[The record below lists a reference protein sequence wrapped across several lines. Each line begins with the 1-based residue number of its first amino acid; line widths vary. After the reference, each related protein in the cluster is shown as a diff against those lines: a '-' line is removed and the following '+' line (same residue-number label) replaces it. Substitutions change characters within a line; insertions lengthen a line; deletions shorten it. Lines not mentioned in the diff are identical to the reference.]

1 MTRITGIFLL
11 LFLPLWAHTQGGD
24 QQLRAKADG
33 LFNER
38 RYAEAAPLYSQLV
51 SLSPSDR
58 DLNYRYG
65 TTLLFSGEDK
75 EKAIGHLKFAVGS
88 PAIAP
93 DAWFWMGRAYH
104 LNYRFKDALSAYQH
118 YRGVADKKTLV
129 DLPAEALEQ
138 QCRNGLKLLSKL
150 KDITVRSKVEV
161 AQAEFF
167 RFYDLSDI
175 GGRIVVMPDEL
186 KSPLDKKNKLRSLVY
201 LPDKGGAIY
210 FSSYGKDGKTG
221 LDIYR
226 TELMPDGRFATPV
239 KLAGFIN
246 TELDDDYAF
255 MHPDGRSF
263 FFSSKGHTS
272 MGGYD
277 VFRATYDSGMDAF
290 GRPENLDFAVNTP
303 DDDIFYLVD
312 AEQKEACFAS
322 GRSSKQDKLHVYR
335 VSTAQVPLV
344 ITVLKG
350 TYASE
355 FDANDRKAKITVIDA
370 LTQEQVAEVRT
381 DINGSY
387 VLSLPRSGKFRFMVE
402 CGPTGKTHSGQVD
415 VPRSEGPKAYRQ
427 ELSLTKQGDLE
438 RLVIRNYFEEPL
450 EDDLIALALDEILR
464 RARLDVT
471 GEAAVVAQTPAP
483 EGPVDVLT
491 QAGFPGTIDRADVPA
506 IAEADARDL
515 AEQAEEFTAV
525 SNAAFAIAI
534 EAVAEAERSAR
545 EAEELVAKAT
555 TQDNEEQRNAT
566 MVEAARMRQRS
577 READLRAQAAYRTGR
592 ETEREALN
600 IRQQAAT
607 AERLATDIRTTL
619 AAGRDK
625 EALPYLTMLKERL
638 DAKSGPTARMDI
650 AERTRAALTAQEK
663 EAASALTQAN
673 AKRAEE
679 RELTDRVAR
688 LRRELQET
696 RSNSRKDE
704 LTREI
709 TEYEVQ
715 LEHLRKDADKAFA
728 KAGVMERET
737 AVARGGL
744 GLTKHLTTPGK
755 ERPTT
760 EASTDQVAALEQRI
774 SGARSRIER
783 LVIDERY
790 DAQLALRSTDM
801 EARSFAWDLTASEIA
816 SSDRMATRAADRSTE
831 QDAQRAAARNTEVQA
846 GKVGERGLG
855 EAEVAEGGVQ
865 RGMETD
871 PIGSQ
876 DAAAGKAGTVGE
888 STTTSRTGTEES
900 SASASGADT
909 NDGVSE
915 QRTAS
920 RDATTNSRAVNDP
933 SNVPTSDARSAS
945 VGTST
950 NSVDDGRGNDVDRE
964 DVASS
969 EKVGEDAS
977 SEAIAQQERQGPGS
991 TKADEGG
998 EDTANTS
1005 GTNDVAG
1012 LTPEQVRNA
1021 EVGRTETEVASSEPK
1036 ASEVPDTFMLEN
1048 EIAELRQQAS
1058 TERDRTKRSEIET
1071 RIRTLDAQLM
1081 EREAEILA
1089 SQTAAAGADAGS
1101 EEEVSTATREAIDP
1115 SRMPL
1120 VFDPSVADAR
1130 LIKDIFADHGSDEAQ
1145 LKTLTD
1151 ADERAAALHGLELM
1165 LADSIRAEMDR
1176 QVAVLELAPQQA
1188 DRVLPRVERLRKLRE
1203 ERLAL
1208 ADAYLEERQAQLLAS
1223 GESVIPTPEGAGED
1237 TASGTTTSTLLPA
1250 GSMGPDPTA
1259 DRFVAIAADPRE
1271 IYSSK
1276 VEHRSEEVA
1285 EAVVAQDAALA
1296 SIEELSRRIDSL
1308 YVEYTEMSS
1317 GKERDRKLKAM
1328 DRLKDERLIART
1340 DLGQRS
1346 AFISKEEWSTASDSL
1361 KGLEKDLVRKGLPAT
1376 EPLLVMQR
1384 GMQAEAED
1392 HMQQAAKHRKTA
1404 DRSEDIFVR
1413 DSLYRQAYE
1422 LELRGLREM
1431 DRSLTVTNYLLSERH
1446 VRGETIPYATLASRL
1461 FGTESD
1467 AAILAER
1474 TAPAPTITMRV
1485 PEGTAESTD
1494 RTAEGINSQDVAVA
1508 RSTERAATTASGSED
1523 APRPESAVP
1532 DITDNTPS
1540 ELGEVA
1546 SIDQARSDAQ
1556 ELLSREEAVLDEKAR
1571 RPAQLYERYLNSE
1584 DGVGALS
1591 VEPQQADGSVLSLKA
1606 AQFAQDAVEVRA
1618 MEQQAIDLA
1627 DQATA
1632 LEDSAANARKR
1643 DRKTLE
1649 ELAVR
1654 TRQEAEE
1661 VQRASLLKADAVRIG
1676 EQELASEREELALR
1690 RRLVKFY
1697 YLSGEE
1703 QDLVIENDDRSRYF
1717 QARTRAMEQ
1726 SDAAAEATE
1735 GAKTNRELGLALQQR
1750 STAMLSGGN
1759 TNDAAD
1765 RTEGAR
1771 MLQQRASSLIARAD
1785 SLDDVAR
1792 RLRGAASVNDGQ
1804 AALML
1809 QAMPD
1814 EQATSIMA
1822 LEMGARRTE
1831 PLLAEARGQAG
1842 TQGGDP
1848 VGTPQAQGI
1857 ASEGLLTITMPEE
1870 LVEDIFELKPRGE
1883 RSASAIMMDAPM
1895 PDGLVFKVQIGA
1907 FRSAVPEQTFSDMTP
1922 VMGESVGNGLVR
1934 YTAGLFT
1941 SFDQAAGAKDKVRD
1955 RGYRDAFVVAYR
1967 NGQRIP
1973 LGEAMR
1979 EARAAQAIAGVGT
1992 TTQQS
1997 SAEVDT
2003 QRATGTEAAQEQSR
2017 PATGQDASTRTQ
2029 VVQAVPGDSQTA
2041 TPPSSTTEPVTAT
2054 IERPSVL
2061 ADPTPTPEEEVAA
2074 ILAKYPESATAIVER
2089 FVPAPEAASYYN
2101 VPGAAPARQVETI
2114 KGLFFTVQVGVY
2126 SKPVA
2131 LDKLFNI
2138 TPLNSELTESGKI
2151 RYTTGLFLDTEQAR
2165 VRKDGTVQLG
2175 VKDAFVTAYLN
2186 GKRIPMREANAL
2198 LERFGPEILARP

>member
-11 LFLPLWAHTQGGD
+11 LFLPLLGHSQGGD
-24 QQLRAKADG
+24 EQLRAKADG

-51 SLSPSDR
+51 SLSPADR

-93 DAWFWMGRAYH
+93 AAWYWLGRAYH
-104 LNYRFKDALSAYQH
+104 LNYRFKDALSAYQQ
-118 YRGVADKKTLV
+118 YRGVADKKTLI
-129 DLPAEALEQ
+129 DLPSESLEQ
-138 QCRNGLKLLSKL
+138 QCRNGLQLLSKL

-161 AQAEFF
+161 AGTEFF

-175 GGRIVVMPDEL
+175 GGRIVVTPDEL
-186 KSPLDKKNKLRSLVY
+186 KTPLDKKNKLRSLVY

-226 TELMPDGRFATPV
+226 TELMPDGRFATAV
-239 KLAGFIN
+239 QLAGFIN

-277 VFRATYDSGMDAF
+277 VFRATYDRGMDAF

-370 LTQEQVAEVRT
+370 LTQEQVAQVST

-387 VLSLPRSGKFRFMVE
+387 VLSLPRSGRFRFMVE

-415 VPRSEGPKAYRQ
+415 VPRSDGPKAYRQ

-438 RLVIRNYFEEPL
+438 RLVIRNYFDEPL
-450 EDDLIALALDEILR
+450 EDDLIALALDEIKR

-471 GEAAVVAQTPAP
+471 GETPVVAQTPAP
-483 EGPVDVLT
+483 EAPVDVMT
-491 QAGFPGTIDRADVPA
+491 QAGFPGTIGLQEVPG
-506 IAEADARDL
+506 IAEADAREL
-515 AEQAEEFTAV
+515 ADQAEVLTSV
-525 SNAAFAIAI
+525 SNSAFAMAI

-545 EAEELVAKAT
+545 EAEQLVAKAAS
-555 TQDNEEQRNAT
+555 QGDEEQRNAT

-592 ETEREALN
+592 ETEREALST
-600 IRQQAAT
+600 RQQAAT

-619 AAGRDK
+619 ASGRDK
-625 EALPYLTMLKERL
+625 DALPYLTTLKERL
-638 DAKSGPTARMDI
+638 DTKSGPTARMDI
-650 AERTRAALTAQEK
+650 AERTRAALTEQEK
-663 EAASALTQAN
+663 EAARALTQAN
-673 AKRAEE
+673 AKRDEE
-679 RELTDRVAR
+679 RELTDRAAR

-696 RSNSRKDE
+696 RSNSRKEEVTRE
-704 LTREI
+704 LT
-709 TEYEVQ
+709 EYDEQ
-715 LEHLRKDADKAFA
+715 LGFLRQDVNKAFA
-728 KAGVMERET
+728 KAAVLERET
-737 AVARGGL
+737 AVLRGGL
-744 GLTKHLTTPGK
+744 GLTRHLTEPGT
-755 ERPTT
+755 ERPVS
-760 EASTDQVAALEQRI
+760 EANADQVAALEQRI
-774 SGARSRIER
+774 SGTRSLIDR
-783 LVIDERY
+783 LAIDERY
-790 DAQLALRSTDM
+790 DAQLDLRSTDV
-801 EARSFAWDLTASEIA
+801 EARSFAWDRTASEGA
-816 SSDRMATRAADRSTE
+816 TADRLATRTADRNTD
-831 QDAQRAAARNTEVQA
+831 QDAQRAAAIGTNVQG
-846 GKVGERGLG
+846 GKVGDRELG
-855 EAEVAEGGVQ
+855 QADVTDANDTRNAASDAQGQEKGGTDNGGNLAENAVN
-865 RGMETD
+865 
-871 PIGSQ
+871 S
-876 DAAAGKAGTVGE
+876 AAGTGE
-888 STTTSRTGTEES
+888 SISSAAQAQATDRSSDQQRTGTRDPATDVLTGS
-900 SASASGADT
+900 DRSNTSAADARSGSNDTNANKAGVDQGNGGEGSDSIVNGRTVPSTSDVASEQQTGQAPGSAKGAD
-909 NDGVSE
+909 SE
-915 QRTAS
+915 QRTPPEA
-920 RDATTNSRAVNDP
+920 P
-933 SNVPTSDARSAS
+933 
-945 VGTST
+945 
-950 NSVDDGRGNDVDRE
+950 
-964 DVASS
+964 
-969 EKVGEDAS
+969 S
-977 SEAIAQQERQGPGS
+977 SEAA
-991 TKADEGG
+991 A
-998 EDTANTS
+998 
-1005 GTNDVAG
+1005 

-1021 EVGRTETEVASSEPK
+1021 DVGRTEPEEPSRE
-1036 ASEVPDTFMLEN
+1036 AQTSEVSGSFMLEN
-1048 EIAELRQQAS
+1048 EIAELRQQAKA
-1058 TERDRTKRSEIET
+1058 ERDRSKRNEIEA
-1071 RIRTLDAQLM
+1071 RIVSLDAQLM
-1081 EREAEILA
+1081 EREAAILA
-1089 SQTAAAGADAGS
+1089 AQAADANS
-1101 EEEVSTATREAIDP
+1101 DAEEGSTADADDMIREAVDP

-1120 VFDPSVADAR
+1120 VFDPSVADDR
-1130 LIKDIFADHGSDEAQ
+1130 LIQDVFADHRSDEAQ
-1145 LKTLTD
+1145 LKGLTD

-1176 QVAVLELAPQQA
+1176 QVAILELAPQQA
-1188 DRVLPRVERLRKLRE
+1188 DRILPRVDRLRKLRE
-1203 ERLAL
+1203 ARLAI
-1208 ADAYLEERQAQLLAS
+1208 ADGYLEQRQAELLA
-1223 GESVIPTPEGAGED
+1223 AGEAPTTGPERVED
-1237 TASGTTTSTLLPA
+1237 AIVSVTTPTARETTSMNSEPN
-1250 GSMGPDPTA
+1250 A
-1259 DRFVAIAADPRE
+1259 DRFVVIAADPRE

-1276 VEHRSEEVA
+1276 VEHRSDEVA

-1296 SIEELSRRIDSL
+1296 SIDELSRRIDSL
-1308 YVEYTEMSS
+1308 YVEYTEMPS
-1317 GKERDRKLKAM
+1317 GKDRDRKLKAM

-1346 AFISKEEWSTASDSL
+1346 AFISKSEWSTATDSL
-1361 KGLEKDLVRKGLPAT
+1361 KSLEKDLVRKGLPAT

-1384 GMQAEAED
+1384 GMQAEAAD
-1392 HMQQAAKHRKTA
+1392 HIEQAAKQRKAA

-1413 DSLYRQAYE
+1413 DSSYRQAYE
-1422 LELRGLREM
+1422 LELRGLREL
-1431 DRSLTVTNYLLSERH
+1431 DRSLTVANYLLSDRH
-1446 VRGETIPYATLASRL
+1446 VRGETMPYATLAARL
-1461 FGTESD
+1461 FGSESD

-1474 TAPAPTITMRV
+1474 TAPDPTTPMRI
-1485 PEGTAESTD
+1485 PERVIE
-1494 RTAEGINSQDVAVA
+1494 
-1508 RSTERAATTASGSED
+1508 STERVSEALPEEPVVQDEERVASSDTDPGDGVTIVSDTAVTLVNAATVTENRSTMAQASAE
-1523 APRPESAVP
+1523 A
-1532 DITDNTPS
+1532 
-1540 ELGEVA
+1540 
-1546 SIDQARSDAQ
+1546 QA
-1556 ELLSREEAVLDEKAR
+1556 LLRREEAALDEKAR
-1571 RPAQLYERYLNSE
+1571 RPAHLYERYLGGE
-1584 DGVGALS
+1584 EGANTMA
-1591 VEPQQADGSVLSLKA
+1591 VDPKQADGSTLSLKA
-1606 AQFAQDAVEVRA
+1606 AQVAQDAEEVRA
-1618 MEQQAIDLA
+1618 MEQQALELA
-1627 DQATA
+1627 DRATA

-1649 ELAVR
+1649 ALAVR
-1654 TRQEAEE
+1654 TRVEAEE
-1661 VQRASLLKADAVRIG
+1661 IQQASLLKAGAVRIG
-1676 EQELASEREELALR
+1676 EQELAAEQQEQALR

-1703 QDLVIENDDRSRYF
+1703 QDLVMENSDRSRYF
-1717 QARTRAMEQ
+1717 QARTKAMEQ
-1726 SDAAAEATE
+1726 SDAAAEAAE
-1735 GAKTNRELGLALQQR
+1735 AARTNRELGLVLQQR
-1750 STAMLSGGN
+1750 SSEMLAGASA
-1759 TNDAAD
+1759 NDAVD
-1765 RTEGAR
+1765 RGEGAKI
-1771 MLQQRASSLIARAD
+1771 LGQRASSLIARAD
-1785 SLDDVAR
+1785 SLDNMAR
-1792 RLRGAASVNDGQ
+1792 RLRGAAAVNESQ
-1804 AALML
+1804 ASLML
-1809 QAMPD
+1809 QSMPD

-1822 LEMGARRTE
+1822 LEMAARRTE

-1842 TQGGDP
+1842 TQRSEVVDGP
-1848 VGTPQAQGI
+1848 RVQAV
-1857 ASEGLLTITMPEE
+1857 ASTGLLPITMPEE

-1883 RSASAIMMDAPM
+1883 RSAAAILMDAPL

-1907 FRSAVPEQTFSDMTP
+1907 FRSAVPEETFSDMTP
-1922 VMGESVGNGLVR
+1922 VMGETVGNGLVR

-1979 EARAAQAIAGVGT
+1979 EARAAQAVADVRTST
-1992 TTQQS
+1992 TTAQVPAARADDGAARAQVPAVVP
-1997 SAEVDT
+1997 SAS
-2003 QRATGTEAAQEQSR
+2003 Q
-2017 PATGQDASTRTQ
+2017 
-2029 VVQAVPGDSQTA
+2029 VPGTQPAA
-2041 TPPSSTTEPVTAT
+2041 TTPVTAT

-2061 ADPTPTPEEEVAA
+2061 ATPTPTPEEEVAA
-2074 ILAKYPESATAIVER
+2074 ILAKYPESAAAIVER
-2089 FVPAPEAASYYN
+2089 FVPAPEAANYYN

-2138 TPLNSELTESGKI
+2138 TPLNSELTETGKI

-2198 LERFGPEILARP
+2198 LERFGPEILAKP

>member
-11 LFLPLWAHTQGGD
+11 LFLPLSGFSQGGD
-24 QQLRAKADG
+24 EQLRAKADG

-51 SLSPSDR
+51 SLSPADR
-58 DLNYRYG
+58 ELNYRYG

-93 DAWFWMGRAYH
+93 AAWYWLGRAYH

-150 KDITVRSKVEV
+150 KDINVRSKVEV

-186 KSPLDKKNKLRSLVY
+186 KSPLDKKSKLRSLVY

-210 FSSYGKDGKTG
+210 FSSYGKDGRTG

-226 TELMPDGRFATPV
+226 TELMPDGRFSTAV

-246 TELDDDYAF
+246 TDLDDDYAF

-350 TYASE
+350 TFASE

-415 VPRSEGPKAYRQ
+415 VPRSDGPKAYRQ
-427 ELSLTKQGDLE
+427 ELSLTRQGDLE

-450 EDDLIALALDEILR
+450 EDDLIALALDEIKR
-464 RARLDVT
+464 RARLDVS
-471 GEAAVVAQTPAP
+471 GEAAPVAQAP
-483 EGPVDVLT
+483 TAEGPVDVLT

-506 IAEADARDL
+506 IAEADAREL
-515 AEQAEEFTAV
+515 SQQAEQLTEM

-545 EAEELVAKAT
+545 EAEELVAEAA

-566 MVEAARMRQRS
+566 MVEAARVRQRS
-577 READLRAQAAYRTGR
+577 READMRAQAAYRTGR

-600 IRQQAAT
+600 TRQQAAQ
-607 AERLATDIRTTL
+607 AERLATDIRSTL

-625 EALPYLTMLKERL
+625 ESLPYLTALKERL
-638 DAKSGPTARMDI
+638 DTKSGPTGRMDI
-650 AERTRAALTAQEK
+650 TERTRAALTEQEK
-663 EAASALTQAN
+663 EAARALTQAN
-673 AKRAEE
+673 AKRDEE
-679 RELTDRVAR
+679 RELAERVAR

-696 RSNSRKDE
+696 RSNSRKEE

-709 TEYEVQ
+709 TEYEEQ
-715 LEHLRKDADKAFA
+715 LGHLRKDADKAFA

-744 GLTKHLTTPGK
+744 GLTRHLTTPGK
-755 ERPTT
+755 ERPMTK
-760 EASTDQVAALEQRI
+760 ASPDQVAALEQRI
-774 SGARSRIER
+774 SGARSRIEG
-783 LVIDERY
+783 LAIDERY
-790 DAQLALRSTDM
+790 DAQLALRNTDV

-816 SSDRMATRAADRSTE
+816 SSDRMATRTVDRNTDN
-831 QDAQRAAARNTEVQA
+831 DAQRAAARNTEVQG

-855 EAEVAEGGVQ
+855 EADVAEAGVQ
-865 RGMETD
+865 RGMGSD
-871 PIGSQ
+871 PDGAQ
-876 DAAAGKAGTVGE
+876 DALAGKNANVNE
-888 STTTSRTGTEES
+888 SATGSRTGTEDI
-900 SASASGADT
+900 AVSASGADT
-909 NDGVSE
+909 NGGGPE
-915 QRTAS
+915 QRRTAS
-920 RDATTNSRAVNDP
+920 GDAMADDTVGSDTSNDMASGTRATAAGAITNA
-933 SNVPTSDARSAS
+933 TE
-945 VGTST
+945 G
-950 NSVDDGRGNDVDRE
+950 GRGNEVEGADGPATERP
-964 DVASS
+964 
-969 EKVGEDAS
+969 GEDGS
-977 SEAIAQQERQGPGS
+977 SVAEAGQVGRDPGTTNANESGRS
-991 TKADEGG
+991 TSPEG
-998 EDTANTS
+998 DNTE
-1005 GTNDVAG
+1005 VAT
-1012 LTPEQVRNA
+1012 LSPEQVRNA
-1021 EVGRTETEVASSEPK
+1021 DATPTGTEGSSNGIEPM
-1036 ASEVPDTFMLEN
+1036 EVPDTFMLEN
-1048 EIAELRQQAS
+1048 EIAELRQRAKA
-1058 TERDRTKRSEIET
+1058 ERDRTARNEIET
-1071 RIRTLDAQLM
+1071 RIRALDAQLL
-1081 EREAEILA
+1081 EREAAILA
-1089 SQTAAAGADAGS
+1089 ARTANASANAPEGGMDEGS
-1101 EEEVSTATREAIDP
+1101 TTEREAIDP

-1130 LIKDIFADHGSDEAQ
+1130 LIQDIFADHGSDEAL
-1145 LKTLTD
+1145 LKGLTD

-1203 ERLAL
+1203 TRLAM
-1208 ADAYLEERQAQLLAS
+1208 ADAYLEERQVELLAS
-1223 GESVIPTPEGAGED
+1223 GVGAVPATRIEQEAEAPNATRGGTPDGGMGAG
-1237 TASGTTTSTLLPA
+1237 PA
-1250 GSMGPDPTA
+1250 A
-1259 DRFVAIAADPRE
+1259 DRFVVISADPRE

-1276 VEHRSEEVA
+1276 VEHRSDEVA
-1285 EAVVAQDAALA
+1285 EAVGVQEAALA

-1308 YVEYTEMSS
+1308 YVEYTEMPS
-1317 GKERDRKLKAM
+1317 GKDRDRKLKAM

-1346 AFISKEEWSTASDSL
+1346 AFISKAEWSTASDSL
-1361 KGLEKDLVRKGLPAT
+1361 KSLEKDLVRKGLPAT

-1384 GMQAEAED
+1384 GMQAEAAD
-1392 HMQQAAKHRKTA
+1392 HIQQASKYRKAA

-1431 DRSLTVTNYLLSERH
+1431 DRSLTVTNYLLSDRH
-1446 VRGETIPYATLASRL
+1446 VRGETIPYATLASRV

-1467 AAILAER
+1467 DAILAER
-1474 TAPAPTITMRV
+1474 AAPRPTNTMRIPGQAGEV
-1485 PEGTAESTD
+1485 TD
-1494 RTAEGINSQDVAVA
+1494 RTVGDVASGEVVRAQEADRVA
-1508 RSTERAATTASGSED
+1508 QVTTDAGDGTTADSMTAQDTD
-1523 APRPESAVP
+1523 A
-1532 DITDNTPS
+1532 DPS
-1540 ELGEVA
+1540 DTGDAAFVDRSRLEAQALLG
-1546 SIDQARSDAQ
+1546 
-1556 ELLSREEAVLDEKAR
+1556 REEAALDEKAR
-1571 RPAQLYERYLNSE
+1571 RPAQLYERYLTSE
-1584 DGVGALS
+1584 DGVGTLT

-1606 AQFAQDAVEVRA
+1606 AQVAQDAVEVRA
-1618 MEQQAIDLA
+1618 LEQQAIELA
-1627 DQATA
+1627 DRATA

-1643 DRKTLE
+1643 DRKALE
-1649 ELAVR
+1649 QLAVR
-1654 TRQEAEE
+1654 TRQEAQE
-1661 VQRASLLKADAVRIG
+1661 VQRASLLKADAVRSG
-1676 EQELASEREELALR
+1676 EQELVAEREEQALR

-1726 SDAAAEATE
+1726 SDAAAEAAE
-1735 GAKTNRELGLALQQR
+1735 GARTNRELGQALQLR
-1750 STAMLSGGN
+1750 SASMLNEGN
-1759 TNDAAD
+1759 ANDAVD
-1765 RTEGAR
+1765 RGEGAR
-1771 MLQQRASSLIARAD
+1771 MLQQRAGSLLARAD
-1785 SLDDVAR
+1785 SLDDVAA
-1792 RLRGAASVNDGQ
+1792 RLRGAASVNDRQ
-1804 AALML
+1804 ASLML

-1822 LEMGARRTE
+1822 MEMGARRTE

-1842 TQGGDP
+1842 TQAATGPETVGAGAMPSP
-1848 VGTPQAQGI
+1848 V
-1857 ASEGLLTITMPEE
+1857 LRTITMPEE

-1883 RSASAIMMDAPM
+1883 RSATAIVMDAPM

-1907 FRSAVPEQTFSDMTP
+1907 FRSAVPEETFSDMTP

-1979 EARAAQAIAGVGT
+1979 E
-1992 TTQQS
+1992 S
-1997 SAEVDT
+1997 
-2003 QRATGTEAAQEQSR
+2003 RATQALVAAR
-2017 PATGQDASTRTQ
+2017 PSSSPSTSGSGASQAGAPMTSQPSGTRTQ
-2029 VVQAVPGDSQTA
+2029 DTSTQAPA
-2041 TPPSSTTEPVTAT
+2041 TLPLVTQPPAAIAPVTAT

-2061 ADPTPTPEEEVAA
+2061 ATPTPTSEEEVAA
-2074 ILAKYPESATAIVER
+2074 ILAKYPGSATAIVER

-2138 TPLNSELTESGKI
+2138 TPLNSELTETGKI

-2198 LERFGPEILARP
+2198 LERFGPEILAKP